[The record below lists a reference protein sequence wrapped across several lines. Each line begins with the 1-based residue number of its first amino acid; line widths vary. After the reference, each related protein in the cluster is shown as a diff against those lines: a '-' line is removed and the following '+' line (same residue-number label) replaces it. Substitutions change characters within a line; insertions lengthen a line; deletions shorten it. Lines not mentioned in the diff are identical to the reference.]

1 MKNIESYEDLK
12 LYDISDFIN
21 KFKIFYKLDLDGIEN
36 LFSNY
41 NILKWNEVE
50 KYLMDNGFSD
60 REVFDKYNSYLFFEK
75 SLDNLKIKGLELIS
89 ILRYLVDSKTNL
101 ESNDSYEDLLD
112 SVGIYHFTSILTGVG
127 IKKIYIVIYHLVNSF
142 NFYLEKVN
150 SLDTYLGYG
159 VDKFALIY
167 GGDKI
172 FPNRDLVVDVD
183 DYDVNLF
190 DKTSLHVKK
199 KNRTKNDN

>member
-1 MKNIESYEDLK
+1 VY
-12 LYDISDFIN
+12 
-21 KFKIFYKLDLDGIEN
+21 
-36 LFSNY
+36 
-41 NILKWNEVE
+41 VP
-50 KYLMDNGFSD
+50 
-60 REVFDKYNSYLFFEK
+60 
-75 SLDNLKIKGLELIS
+75 
-89 ILRYLVDSKTNL
+89 
-101 ESNDSYEDLLD
+101 
-112 SVGIYHFTSILTGVG
+112 
-127 IKKIYIVIYHLVNSF
+127 YIVIYHLVNSF